1 MKNFIGLLVITL
13 FAITISSFSIIKPIK
28 KMIKGNITT
37 IPSVNIE
44 TLDGTSINSKE
55 IIKNDKPT
63 LLVFWATCCAP
74 CKKELTTISKTYNAW
89 QKETGINIVAVS
101 VDLPQ
106 YADGVK
112 PFVKENNWKYDVYLD
127 LERNLM
133 HKMNAYSTPHTFL
146 LNKEGNIVWGK
157 QGYVAGDEITIYDE
171 IKKVSS
177 K

>member
-1 MKNFIGLLVITL
+1 MKNYMRLTVITL
-13 FAITISSFSIIKPIK
+13 LAITISSFSLIKPIK
-28 KMIKGNITT
+28 RMIKDNVTT

-44 TLDGTSINSKE
+44 TLNGKSINSKD

-74 CKKELTTISKTYNAW
+74 CKKELTKISKVYDTW
-89 QKETGINIVAVS
+89 QEETGINIVAVS

-106 YADGVK
+106 YANGVK
-112 PFVKENNWKYDVYLD
+112 PFVKDNNWKYDVYLD
-127 LERNLM
+127 VDRILM
-133 HKMNAYSTPHTFL
+133 HKMNAYSTPHSFL
-146 LNKEGNIVWGK
+146 LDSKGEIVWEK
-157 QGYVAGDEITIYDE
+157 QGFIEGDELKIYDE